1 MFLLPAA
8 HINTH
13 TKKTSFVVIIGVS
26 QKTHLI
32 VGGGPTNSIKHYI
45 GLGLEW

>member
-8 HINTH
+8 HINTQ
-13 TKKTSFVVIIGVS
+13 KKTSFVVIIGVS
-26 QKTHLI
+26 KKTHLI